1 MEKSKSAKEQSRPI
15 VTIRAIERHTQ
26 NEEGKNKPKSTNSN
40 LIKLLN
46 AF

>member
-15 VTIRAIERHTQ
+15 VTSARERHTQ